1 MFERSSRSIRAQS
14 CALRSIPSDVVLE
27 CSSLDETEVSLV
39 QRECRADFPEESSQ
53 LLDPSEWRL
62 GAYSG
67 FFREENIIVL
77 EACSVSY
84 AVRCAQR
91 NYPTGRLLILS
102 EQSCAGTSALQRTLK
117 QQSCVVPLR
126 LVSGQVLSYRSGGYR
141 RR

>member
-1 MFERSSRSIRAQS
+1 M
-14 CALRSIPSDVVLE
+14 
-27 CSSLDETEVSLV
+27 DETEVSLV

-102 EQSCAGTSALQRTLK
+102 DNLALVLALCKGRSNNSHASYL
-117 QQSCVVPLR
+117 CVLFQGRYCLIV
-126 LVSGQVLSYRSGGYR
+126 QVDTVGDELFRQGKSFL
-141 RR
+141 